1 MSGLLYSSTV
11 LFTVVSA
18 KLDKLDFD
26 INELVCP
33 RLVFQEEIC
42 WLMAFGHTIK
52 CSLKSSLCF
61 RFECVFA
68 LQVATT
74 V

>member
-11 LFTVVSA
+11 LYTVVSA

-42 WLMAFGHTIK
+42 WLMAFGHTINALWK
-52 CSLKSSLCF
+52 VLFVSDLN
-61 RFECVFA
+61 VF
-68 LQVATT
+68 LHCK
-74 V
+74 

>member
-1 MSGLLYSSTV
+1 MYGLLYCSTG
-11 LFTVVSA
+11 LFTVVFA

-42 WLMAFGHTIK
+42 
-52 CSLKSSLCF
+52 
-61 RFECVFA
+61 
-68 LQVATT
+68 
-74 V
+74 